1 MISENF
7 KVVQVAN
14 ALDLHVGTHP
24 QCKSVN
30 MSGYHKATF
39 IVHMGTLAVADI
51 SVAPYG
57 GAASGTATAVIP
69 FKYTKGSAAGT
80 AATSDVLAA
89 WTDATALVALA
100 TAGNASDNYMFV
112 FEVDAAAMGDYKY
125 LTLQFDDTV
134 AAGSTG
140 LVSASCI
147 LEARY
152 TKNRSASAIA

>member
-14 ALDLHVGTHP
+14 ALDLNGGTHP

-39 IVHMGTLAVADI
+39 IVHMGTLATANV

-57 GAASGTATAVIP
+57 GATTGTATAVIP
-69 FKYTKGSAAGT
+69 FKYTKGGAAGT

-89 WTDATALVALA
+89 WTDATALIALTHGA
-100 TAGNASDNYMFV
+100 TSNNYMFI

-152 TKNRSASAIA
+152 TKNQSATAIA